1 MMRKIHLISISDPLI
16 YELAVAIRDRGYE
29 VSVSGE
35 HVPEEMQAVLD
46 EKGIE
51 FFGEGWFPEKLT
63 KETHSVV
70 LGSMVTEDNP
80 ELLQAKELGLLV
92 LSIPEFIYQR
102 TRTKIRVVVT
112 GSRGRKAILS
122 MIVAALRK
130 QNLSFDY
137 ATTSDV
143 ALLDKHLHFSFESRI
158 ALIEGDE
165 HITSV
170 LEKRSQLEFYRP
182 HIAVMTN
189 LKWNVSHDHKSPE
202 AFMNTYRYFSTSI
215 EREGKLIYFGGD
227 PNITE
232 LVEEIRSD
240 ITAIPFE
247 EHPVEPR
254 DGETCLLTRYGDYPV
269 KVLNKYF
276 LVNVNAARL
285 TCRQLGVK
293 DVDFYQAISDFTLS
307 LSK

>member
-1 MMRKIHLISISDPLI
+1 MRKIHLISISDPLI
-16 YELAVAIRDRGYE
+16 YELALAIRDRGYD
-29 VSVSGE
+29 VTVSGE
-35 HVPEEMQAVLD
+35 HVPENVRAVLE
-46 EKGIE
+46 EKSIGC
-51 FFGEGWFPEKLT
+51 FGDGWYPDRLT
-63 KETHSVV
+63 KETQSVV
-70 LGSMVTEDNP
+70 LGSLVTKDNP
-80 ELLQAKELGLLV
+80 ELLRAKELGLLV

-102 TRTKIRVVVT
+102 TKTKIRVVVT
-112 GSRGRKAILS
+112 GSRGRRAILS
-122 MIVAALRK
+122 MIVAALKK
-130 QNLSFDY
+130 QNLPFDY

-165 HITSV
+165 HIASV

-189 LKWNVSHDHKSPE
+189 LKWNVSHDHESPE
-202 AFMNTYRYFSTSI
+202 AFMNTYRCFSTSI

-227 PNITE
+227 PTISE
-232 LVEEIRSD
+232 LVEEVRSD

-247 EHPVEPR
+247 EHPTVQR
-254 DGETCLLTRYGDYPV
+254 GGMTYLQTRYGDYPV
-269 KVLNKYF
+269 NVLNKYF

-293 DVDFYQAISDFTLS
+293 DVDFYQVISDFTLS
-307 LSK
+307 LSV